1 MSANITSEVDG
12 LGSSPPKQK
21 QPALPPRQH
30 QPTMDARPRTSEGL
44 NGQPVPDTSHL
55 APPPQRLSQL
65 EVQSG
70 PSLIDYARDLRKL
83 TGYLI
88 PYPKPHLPDVPPED
102 IPQRFLVWY
111 VVTL

>member
-1 MSANITSEVDG
+1 
-12 LGSSPPKQK
+12 
-21 QPALPPRQH
+21 
-30 QPTMDARPRTSEGL
+30 MDTRPRTPQGL

-70 PSLIDYARDLRKL
+70 PSSTDYTRDLRKL

-102 IPQRFLVWY
+102 IPQRFLVW
-111 VVTL
+111 